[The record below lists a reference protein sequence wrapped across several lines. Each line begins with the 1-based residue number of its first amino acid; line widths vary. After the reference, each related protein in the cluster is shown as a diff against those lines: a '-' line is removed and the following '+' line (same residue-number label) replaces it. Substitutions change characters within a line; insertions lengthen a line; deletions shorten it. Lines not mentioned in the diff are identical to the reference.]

1 MSSSSRTR
9 SQSRRA
15 KTPAGLP
22 APKKLLQLDWHA
34 KTLAIG
40 DKDEQQ
46 LIKNPKTAL
55 LRLLPNAQTNWT
67 DQERIT
73 IAQFFAEFQAQ
84 LKAYIDESFTE
95 SNATV
100 QMIADHQSVV
110 NQITADA
117 LQHLNHNTQVMQQV
131 IQELLVER
139 EANKV
144 AATELLDI
152 EMPDAPELPDYT
164 YYLQEA
170 IAKGWLKITAPAP
183 APEVEGR
190 RRAASLFT
198 QAQFPLPIGPS
209 PPLEPESPIVPFE
222 LTPRIE
228 PPASGTSY
236 TPLPPDRRS
245 YGGLAGGLFGTAREF
260 FHGGYSPPRG
270 NRQPVSILGG
280 GMPPPPPP
288 KVRPPPENRPPP
300 GPQEEEAGGPAGGA
314 EGGIEGEDRPAGG
327 AAGGGDQGGGAG
339 GGKGGRVARGGGGDQ
354 GGSDGDSEPEGDD
367 PRDWKRF
374 YRRQMRR
381 QEKRMLETMATL
393 LQGGTP
399 QTTAGRAREP
409 KAPQPS
415 KFKGEAHDVDRFL
428 RQCENVFE
436 IESSSFQRDTT
447 KIRYTGNLLEGQAP
461 INWYEAYHNLID
473 QGSANRAAG
482 CHVNLDAHWAHWES
496 FTHAFRSSFG
506 DRVTREEAV
515 VKWDK
520 LSQTAG
526 IDTFLDQVV
535 QLMWKTGYKGEVV
548 DDKIS
553 QGLSSELALDWAK
566 VAAKPASLHERIQLI
581 RQMGHVL
588 ERHKKLRT
596 PGTGAEKKGGEKK
609 RAKRK
614 GQSATADTEKQT
626 TGENKTPPGEKK
638 DKAVELKGM
647 SEYYLSF

>member
-245 YGGLAGGLFGTAREF
+245 YGGLTGGLFGTAREF

-314 EGGIEGEDRPAGG
+314 EGGIEGEDGPVSRICWYCCFLG
-327 AAGGGDQGGGAG
+327 
-339 GGKGGRVARGGGGDQ
+339 
-354 GGSDGDSEPEGDD
+354 
-367 PRDWKRF
+367 F
-374 YRRQMRR
+374 
-381 QEKRMLETMATL
+381 RMLFWRY
-393 LQGGTP
+393 GYI
-399 QTTAGRAREP
+399 REW
-409 KAPQPS
+409 
-415 KFKGEAHDVDRFL
+415 G
-428 RQCENVFE
+428 
-436 IESSSFQRDTT
+436 
-447 KIRYTGNLLEGQAP
+447 
-461 INWYEAYHNLID
+461 
-473 QGSANRAAG
+473 
-482 CHVNLDAHWAHWES
+482 
-496 FTHAFRSSFG
+496 
-506 DRVTREEAV
+506 V
-515 VKWDK
+515 VI
-520 LSQTAG
+520 T
-526 IDTFLDQVV
+526 V
-535 QLMWKTGYKGEVV
+535 
-548 DDKIS
+548 
-553 QGLSSELALDWAK
+553 
-566 VAAKPASLHERIQLI
+566 
-581 RQMGHVL
+581 
-588 ERHKKLRT
+588 
-596 PGTGAEKKGGEKK
+596 
-609 RAKRK
+609 
-614 GQSATADTEKQT
+614 
-626 TGENKTPPGEKK
+626 
-638 DKAVELKGM
+638 
-647 SEYYLSF
+647 